1 MSLGYFGL
9 GVWTW
14 LVLNRWLLVAGRV
27 LFTWSDWLCWFLPGE
42 EGFWRVGGMSLTCC
56 HSSRRKGRWFVAI
69 SAFCFS
75 HSARHFLIHFA
86 YSRARAWDETGGH
99 IFTPQVRSRFA
110 LEWPAESTGLELRLG
125 RVMGTVLLVVRAS
138 GRRDTARWIWDRI
151 VVVAHRVLME
161 FSLHRSRKLWCADW
175 LTSRT

>member
-75 HSARHFLIHFA
+75 HSARHFLIKAFCLFSCSCFSVMRRA
-86 YSRARAWDETGGH
+86 AIFLLPRSGAGCIGMTCRIYRTGAEIGTGDGDCSSRRTC
-99 IFTPQVRSRFA
+99 
-110 LEWPAESTGLELRLG
+110 EW
-125 RVMGTVLLVVRAS
+125 
-138 GRRDTARWIWDRI
+138 
-151 VVVAHRVLME
+151 
-161 FSLHRSRKLWCADW
+161 
-175 LTSRT
+175 TSRHGKVDSRQDRRGSSPSADGVQSA